1 MNPLRVAVIGAGH
14 LGRIHARLAGS
25 LEEIDLVAVADPVE
39 ASRTSVAQ
47 EAGTRGVADYREL
60 IGEIEAAIVATP
72 TTYHHAIGM
81 ELLGCGVPLLIE
93 KPLALTAAQ
102 ANDLV
107 ALARQKG
114 VALQVGHV
122 ERFNPALTAVA
133 ADVRNPKY
141 IEATR
146 TSGYTFR
153 STDIGVVLDVMIHD
167 LDVVLSLAKSNV
179 VDVQALGISV
189 LGGHEDMATARLT
202 FASGCVAQISASRV
216 SFDQRRTMSIF
227 TSRGSASINFATH
240 EATVVKP
247 SDEVL
252 RREFRSD
259 KLSADERAYWKEHVF
274 DQLLVRTSARFETR
288 QRDPGRAARLRGR
301 SSHRPSPARRRRRRP
316 RCRRR
321 CRDDSRTNRRP
332 RLGRHAHRPPRPVRH
347 ARPPHHRRHHPL
359 RRRPPRTPP
368 GWVVVL
374 CRVPLLA
381 CPAVLLLSHH
391 LADDADQNLKHGRQR
406 HGCGRRNHC

>member
-1 MNPLRVAVIGAGH
+1 MNPLRVAVIGTGH
-14 LGRIHARLAGS
+14 LGRIHARLAAA
-25 LEEIDLVAVADPVE
+25 LDEIELVAVADPVE

-47 EAGTRGVADYREL
+47 ETGTRAVADYREL
-60 IGEIEAAIVATP
+60 IGEIEAAIIATP

-81 ELLGCGVPLLIE
+81 ELLGAGIPLLVE

-114 VALQVGHV
+114 VTLQVGHV

-133 ADVRNPKY
+133 ADVRDPKY

-167 LDVVLSLAKSNV
+167 LDVVLSLAKSTV

-259 KLSADERAYWKEHVF
+259 RLTADERSYWKEHVF
-274 DQLLVRTSARFETR
+274 DQLLVRTLRDSKPVNAIQEE
-288 QRDPGRAARLRGR
+288 QRDFVAAVRTGQAPRVDGAAGRDAVAVAEMILEQIEEHAWDGTTTGR
-301 SSHRPSPARRRRRRP
+301 HGPFAMPALPIIAGTTHVADDRHERRRA
-316 RCRRR
+316 
-321 CRDDSRTNRRP
+321 
-332 RLGRHAHRPPRPVRH
+332 G
-347 ARPPHHRRHHPL
+347 
-359 RRRPPRTPP
+359 
-368 GWVVVL
+368 
-374 CRVPLLA
+374 
-381 CPAVLLLSHH
+381 
-391 LADDADQNLKHGRQR
+391 
-406 HGCGRRNHC
+406 